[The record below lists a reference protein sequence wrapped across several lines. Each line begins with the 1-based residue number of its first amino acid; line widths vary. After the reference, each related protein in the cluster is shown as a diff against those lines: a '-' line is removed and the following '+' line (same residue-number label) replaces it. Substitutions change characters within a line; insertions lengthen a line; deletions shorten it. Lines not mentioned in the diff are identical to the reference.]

1 MRANT
6 KGSGAAALRAVVVVL
21 AALAAGAGAAR
32 PGPRAAPKPA
42 LVPVGVYVESL
53 CPGCRNFISTML
65 KPAVA
70 KGLGAIMDLTIV
82 PYGNAKASSGGV
94 RCQVSHRT
102 EHVWRVAKCHF
113 QSTDLCSAR
122 PGGMLPEQDRAVRAP
137 PLPGQG
143 A

>member
-32 PGPRAAPKPA
+32 PLALEAKPA

-65 KPAVA
+65 RSAVA